1 MKDAVN
7 DAIRYVLKSM
17 RHIRK
22 GDIPSAILVC
32 LVELGFTP
40 QSDGFGYLRKAI
52 YRKCMDADQRF
63 SEMYVCIGQMYTPPV
78 SSFQVEQAIRSAIT
92 GAWEQRD
99 RRSGA
104 SFSRRIG
111 RETRKSPP
119 MGSSFPAWPACWS
132 CGAPAWRNEI
142 RAALPGKLR
151 AVSAYGII
159 FCRGRKPRSR
169 GGWGPRRW
177 NRW

>member
-1 MKDAVN
+1 MKVAVN

-78 SSFQVEQAIRSAIT
+78 SSFQVEQAIRSAIA

-99 RRSGA
+99 PEIWGFFFPKNREGNQKKPSNGE
-104 SFSRRIG
+104 FISRL
-111 RETRKSPP
+111 
-119 MGSSFPAWPACWS
+119 ACMLELW
-132 CGAPAWRNEI
+132 CTCLEE
-142 RAALPGKLR
+142 
-151 AVSAYGII
+151 
-159 FCRGRKPRSR
+159 
-169 GGWGPRRW
+169 
-177 NRW
+177 